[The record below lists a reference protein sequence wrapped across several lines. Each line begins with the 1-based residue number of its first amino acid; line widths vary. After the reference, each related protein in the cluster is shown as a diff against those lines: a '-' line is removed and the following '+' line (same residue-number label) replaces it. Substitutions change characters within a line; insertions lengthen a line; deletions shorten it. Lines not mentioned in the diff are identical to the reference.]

1 MRKQVAKENMASI
14 DWFIGLLEEIEASP
28 EKQEWC
34 RAYSVYTSNLGQE
47 ELLHDLNVFV
57 KRAYENGLVISN
69 YQEVLRRWQPE
80 ERSIA
85 NSDPEWLETQPY
97 LCVLACIA
105 WHFRRDHFCE
115 GSLINQSIADGIML
129 RLFRRLKL
137 VCPTL
142 SPPTTLQSLYC
153 CECENIPEKAGVY
166 WVLRPAGM
174 PIRFTEQI
182 YNRSAPL
189 YSAEL
194 LSNKYLHC
202 QNQEVLYIGKADG
215 KKGLRQ
221 RLKQY
226 MNYGWNNA
234 TNHKG
239 GRAIWQIEDAG
250 LLLLAYEECEDARA
264 REKQLLSDYKAENGC
279 YPLANWRG

>member
-1 MRKQVAKENMASI
+1 MAEFSFLDWAI
-14 DWFIGLLEEIEASP
+14 DLLEQIENSQ
-28 EKQEWC
+28 EKKAWC
-34 RAYSVYTSNLGQE
+34 HHYSVYSSNPGQE
-47 ELLHDLNVFV
+47 DLFHDLNVFV
-57 KRAYENGLVISN
+57 DRAYEKGLVISN
-69 YQEVLRRWQPE
+69 YQEVLRRWQFE

-85 NSDPEWLETQPY
+85 DADPVWLETQPY

-115 GSLINQSIADGIML
+115 GALINRSIADGIML
-129 RLFRRLKL
+129 RLLRRLKL
-137 VCPTL
+137 VCPTSSL
-142 SPPTTLQSLYC
+142 ATTLQTLYRS
-153 CECENIPEKAGVY
+153 ECENIPETSGVY
-166 WVLRPAGM
+166 WVLRPVGM

-182 YNRSAPL
+182 YNRSASL
-189 YSAEL
+189 YSAEM
-194 LSNKYLHC
+194 LSSKYLNC
-202 QNQEVLYIGKADG
+202 ENQEVLYIGKADG

-264 REKQLLSDYKAENGC
+264 REKQLLADYKAENGC

>member
-1 MRKQVAKENMASI
+1 M
-14 DWFIGLLEEIEASP
+14 
-28 EKQEWC
+28 
-34 RAYSVYTSNLGQE
+34 YSSNPGQE

-57 KRAYENGLVISN
+57 DRAYEKGLVISN
-69 YQEVLRRWQPE
+69 YQEVIRRWQLE

-85 NSDPEWLETQPY
+85 DADPVWLETQPY

-115 GSLINQSIADGIML
+115 GALINQSIADGIML
-129 RLFRRLKL
+129 RLLRRLKL
-137 VCPTL
+137 VCPTSSL
-142 SPPTTLQSLYC
+142 ATTLQTLYRS
-153 CECENIPEKAGVY
+153 ECENIPETSGVY
-166 WVLRPAGM
+166 WVLRPVGM

-182 YNRSAPL
+182 YNRSASL
-189 YSAEL
+189 YSAEM
-194 LSNKYLHC
+194 LSSKYLNC
-202 QNQEVLYIGKADG
+202 ENQEVLYIGKADG

-250 LLLLAYEECEDARA
+250 LLLLAYEECEDGRI
-264 REKQLLSDYKAENGC
+264 REKQLLADYKAKNGS
-279 YPLANWRG
+279 YPIANWRG

>member
-1 MRKQVAKENMASI
+1 MAEFSFLDWAI
-14 DWFIGLLEEIEASP
+14 DLLEQIENSQ
-28 EKQEWC
+28 EKKAWC
-34 RAYSVYTSNLGQE
+34 HHYSVYSSNPGQE

-57 KRAYENGLVISN
+57 DRAYEKGLVISN
-69 YQEVLRRWQPE
+69 YQEIIRRWQLE

-85 NSDPEWLETQPY
+85 DADPVWLETQPY

-115 GSLINQSIADGIML
+115 GALINQSIADGIML
-129 RLFRRLKL
+129 RLLRRLKL
-137 VCPTL
+137 VCPTSSL
-142 SPPTTLQSLYC
+142 ATTLQTLYRS
-153 CECENIPEKAGVY
+153 ECENIPETSGVY
-166 WVLRPAGM
+166 WVLRPVGM

-182 YNRSAPL
+182 YNRSASL
-189 YSAEL
+189 YSAEM
-194 LSNKYLHC
+194 LSSKYLNC
-202 QNQEVLYIGKADG
+202 ENQEVLYIGKAES

-239 GRAIWQIEDAG
+239 GRAIWQIKDAG

-264 REKQLLSDYKAENGC
+264 REKQLLSDYKAENGS